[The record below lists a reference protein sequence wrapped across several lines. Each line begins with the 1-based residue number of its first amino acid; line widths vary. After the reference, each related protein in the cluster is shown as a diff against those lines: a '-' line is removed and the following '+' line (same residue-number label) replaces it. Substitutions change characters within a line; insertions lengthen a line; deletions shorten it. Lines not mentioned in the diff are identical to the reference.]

1 MSAIPQPF
9 FSAQKAALDNILA
22 AQSAFFGGFE
32 KLTDLNLR
40 VFKATLDEVGQK
52 SQELIEVRDAQ
63 EAVNVFSNLPQPSAE
78 KALAYSKQVYDIV
91 SGVQGELVRVAEQQ
105 VALGQQQLA
114 DALDQL
120 ASRAPA
126 GSESAIALMK
136 SSLATANST
145 IESVN
150 KATRQAA
157 ETAQAN
163 VSAATEASVEMASK
177 AAEAAKANAARAN
190 RRPTEG

>member
-1 MSAIPQPF
+1 MSAIPQPL

-40 VFKATLDEVGQK
+40 VLKATLDEVGQK
-52 SQELIEVRDAQ
+52 SQELVDARDAQ
-63 EAVNVFSNLPQPSAE
+63 DAVNVISTLPQPSAE

-91 SGVQGELVRVAEQQ
+91 SSVQGELVRVAEQQ
-105 VALGQQQLA
+105 VALGQQQLSE
-114 DALDQL
+114 ALDQL

-145 IESVN
+145 FDTVGR
-150 KATRQAA
+150 ATRQATEA
-157 ETAQAN
+157 AQAN
-163 VSAATEASVEMASK
+163 VAAATDVSVEMANK
-177 AAEAAKANAARAN
+177 AAEAVKANANRAN
-190 RRPTEG
+190 RRPAEG

>member
-1 MSAIPQPF
+1 MSAIPQPL

-40 VFKATLDEVGQK
+40 VLKATLDEVGQK
-52 SQELIEVRDAQ
+52 SQELVDARDAQ
-63 EAVNVFSNLPQPSAE
+63 DAVNVISTLPQPSAE

-91 SGVQGELVRVAEQQ
+91 SSVQGELVRVAEQQ
-105 VALGQQQLA
+105 VALGQQQLSE
-114 DALDQL
+114 ALDQL

-145 IESVN
+145 FDTVGR
-150 KATRQAA
+150 ATRQATEA
-157 ETAQAN
+157 AQAN
-163 VSAATEASVEMASK
+163 VAAATDASVEMANK
-177 AAEAAKANAARAN
+177 AAEAVKANANRAN
-190 RRPTEG
+190 RRPAEG